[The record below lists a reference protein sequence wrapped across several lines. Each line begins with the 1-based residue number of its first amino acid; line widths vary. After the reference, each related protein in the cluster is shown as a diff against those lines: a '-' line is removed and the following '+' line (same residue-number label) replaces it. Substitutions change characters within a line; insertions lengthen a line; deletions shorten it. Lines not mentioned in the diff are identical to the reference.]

1 MKHINLCKKT
11 KICQGHLGIKR
22 KKMPQINE
30 HVMTDYLK
38 FIKKSSK
45 VAKRKIKV
53 NTLKSTQNEL
63 SLNVI
68 RKKQKKLSKRK
79 KMPPIIISND
89 NYILD
94 GHHRWATLRDC
105 EMFPKNC
112 DTKSSLKIEAYKID
126 MPIKKLLKK
135 TRKFKFV
142 AYE

>member
-1 MKHINLCKKT
+1 MKHKNLCKKT
-11 KICQGHLGIKR
+11 KICKGNLGIKR

-30 HVMTDYLK
+30 AVMKDYLK

-45 VAKRKIKV
+45 VSKRKVSV
-53 NTLKSTQNEL
+53 NTLKSTQNEI

-68 RKKQKKLSKRK
+68 RERQSTYSKRK
-79 KMPPIIISND
+79 KIAPIIVSND

-105 EMFPKNC
+105 NMYPKICNH
-112 DTKSSLKIEAYKID
+112 KPSLKIDAYKID

-135 TRKFKFV
+135 THTFKNV

>member
-11 KICQGHLGIKR
+11 KICKGNLGVTR
-22 KKMPQINE
+22 NKMPQINE
-30 HVMTDYLK
+30 AVMKDYLK

-45 VAKRKIKV
+45 VAKRKFNV
-53 NTLKSTQNEL
+53 NTLKPTQNEL

-68 RKKQKKLSKRK
+68 RKKQLKLSKHNK
-79 KMPPIIISND
+79 NPPIIISND

-105 EMFPKNC
+105 NMFPKNC
-112 DTKSSLKIEAYKID
+112 NTKLSLKIDAYKID

-135 TRKFKFV
+135 TRSFKHV
-142 AYE
+142 TYE